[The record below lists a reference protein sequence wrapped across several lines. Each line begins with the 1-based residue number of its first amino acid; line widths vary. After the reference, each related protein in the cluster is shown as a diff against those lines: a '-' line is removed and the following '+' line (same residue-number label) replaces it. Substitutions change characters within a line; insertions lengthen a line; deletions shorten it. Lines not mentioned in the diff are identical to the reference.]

1 MAEIKNILY
10 VSCLCSAPMMH
21 HLFDTAEEKPHP
33 APQKYHSLMVKGIVA
48 NGGKVASLVALPV
61 TVRSHP
67 NKKWWG
73 RKDEFIDG
81 VHYIYIPFY
90 NQPYIKFICFKIY
103 AFFFS
108 LNWAMHHKKNGV
120 MICDVLTVHSS
131 ASAIAC
137 RILGVKTV
145 GIVTDIPGMLSEKKR
160 NIFQQLYNKYNIN
173 IIRRMSGF
181 IPLTD
186 AMCDIINPNRKKPYV
201 VIEGLVDSTMEAQDP
216 IIPKDGK
223 RHITYTGTLDARYGV
238 RTLIE
243 AFMMLTQK
251 DILLDIYGKGPME
264 KEIPRY
270 VKEDSRIRFHGMVPI
285 EEAVKAQR
293 SSFLLVNPRPTKEE
307 FTKYSFPSKNMEYM
321 VTGVPLL
328 TAVLPGMPKEYYP
341 YVFLFEDESSVGI
354 TQKLHEILTMPESL
368 VHEKGYK
375 GKAFVLKNKNNI
387 SQAQQMMSLIKFE

>member
-1 MAEIKNILY
+1 
-10 VSCLCSAPMMH
+10 
-21 HLFDTAEEKPHP
+21 
-33 APQKYHSLMVKGIVA
+33 
-48 NGGKVASLVALPV
+48 
-61 TVRSHP
+61 
-67 NKKWWG
+67 
-73 RKDEFIDG
+73 
-81 VHYIYIPFY
+81 
-90 NQPYIKFICFKIY
+90 
-103 AFFFS
+103 
-108 LNWAMHHKKNGV
+108 
-120 MICDVLTVHSS
+120 
-131 ASAIAC
+131 
-137 RILGVKTV
+137 
-145 GIVTDIPGMLSEKKR
+145 
-160 NIFQQLYNKYNIN
+160 
-173 IIRRMSGF
+173 MSGF